1 MSGKVFQALLG
12 FAMLLRSASTLQAV
26 PPAYD
31 HVVIVIEENE
41 QYQAII
47 GSTQAPYINSLANNG
62 VSLASMHAIVH
73 PSQPNYLELYSG
85 SNQGVISDSSVGA
98 KFTTPNLGASL
109 IAAGRTFAGY
119 SESLPAEGDI
129 TSDNV
134 NGYVKRHCPW
144 ICWMPATDPL
154 GLNQIPRN
162 LHKPFTAFPSDF
174 TQLPTV
180 SFVIPNND
188 NNMHTGSI
196 STADAWIKTNLS
208 AYAEWAKTNNSLLI
222 ITWDEDSFQQANRIP
237 TIFYGAN
244 LQPWQ
249 NNGAWSLHNLL
260 RTLED
265 MYGLPHAGRAAQV
278 PPITGSFSSE
288 LPVITKVF
296 SPDTTGPG
304 SVTDTM
310 VTAQSPTTTFGTST
324 TLKAQGGGVPA
335 QSLVKFPVL
344 FGSTSTTIP
353 TSATIVSA
361 KLLAT
366 TVDNMTSTSSGT
378 IGAYRM
384 LIPWSDS
391 STYSSLT
398 AGVQL
403 NDVEA
408 SSVSDFTVVPS
419 FKATAAVF
427 DVTPSLLAFQG
438 GATNQGWVLNN
449 ASTDDWFFHSAENLT
464 FRPTLEVSYVAD
476 LVGFDLPRF
485 VVTPGGVEALVT
497 LHRYGPA
504 ADSVS
509 VSYATAD
516 NTALAGSDYTSVSGS
531 FSWPAGDSSPRTI
544 VIPINADTIVEGAEK
559 FKVLLSALTGQVAFD
574 RFSSAEIVIDEKS
587 YDLWRWK
594 WFGLA
599 ANNADTSPDADP
611 DMDNVSNRQEYWFGS
626 NPQQVD
632 GTGGFR
638 PTVVLS
644 NNRLGFSFRRNKS
657 ATGLTYTVQV
667 SQDLVSWAD
676 GSSYS
681 PTTSTPNTAVTEED
695 SRIDFPEFE
704 SIGVLSVSTID
715 IGALYMR
722 LKITEDP

>member
-1 MSGKVFQALLG
+1 MHDAFSRALLVL
-12 FAMLLRSASTLQAV
+12 AALWLSAGKSQAV

-41 QYQAII
+41 QHQTII
-47 GSTQAPYINSLANNG
+47 GSTQAPYINFLANNG
-62 VSLASMHAIVH
+62 VSFSDMRAIVH

-85 SNQGVISDSSVGA
+85 SNQGVTGDFSVTT

-109 IAAGRTFAGY
+109 IAVGRTFAGY
-119 SESLPAEGDI
+119 SEGLPAEGDI

-134 NGYVKRHCPW
+134 NSYVRRHCPW

-154 GLNQIPRN
+154 DVNQLPRN
-162 LHKPFTAFPSDF
+162 LHKPFTAFPNDF

-180 SFVIPNND
+180 SFVIPSND
-188 NNMHTGSI
+188 NNMHSGPI
-196 STADAWIKTNLS
+196 AAGDAWINSNLS

-222 ITWDEDSFQQANRIP
+222 ITWDEDSFQQANLIP

-278 PPITGSFSSE
+278 PPITGSFTSE

-310 VTAQSPTTTFGTST
+310 VTAQSPTTTSGTST
-324 TLKAQGGGVPA
+324 TLKARGGGTPS

-344 FGSTSTTIP
+344 FGSTPITIP
-353 TSATIVSA
+353 PSATIVSA

-366 TVDNMTSTSSGT
+366 TVNDTISTTTST

-398 AGVQL
+398 MGVQL

-427 DVTPSLLAFQG
+427 EVTSSLLAFQG
-438 GATNQGWVLNN
+438 GTSNYGWVLNN
-449 ASTDDWFFHSAENLT
+449 AGTDDWVFHSAENAT
-464 FRPTLEVSYVAD
+464 FRPALEVSYVAD
-476 LVGFDLPRF
+476 LIGIDLPRF
-485 VVTPGGVEALVT
+485 VVAPGGVEARVT
-497 LHRYGPA
+497 VHRYGPA
-504 ADSVS
+504 TDSVS
-509 VSYATAD
+509 VSYATAED
-516 NTALAGSDYTSVSGS
+516 TALAGSDYTSVSGS

-559 FKVLLSALTGQVAFD
+559 FQVVLSDLTGQVAFD
-574 RFSSAEIVIDEKS
+574 RFSSAEIVIDESS

-599 ANNADTSPDADP
+599 ANNPDTLPDADP
-611 DMDNVSNRQEYWFGS
+611 DMDNISNQQEYWFGS

-632 GTGGFR
+632 GTGGFL

-644 NNRLGFSFRRNKS
+644 NNRLRFSFRRNKS

-667 SQDLVSWAD
+667 SQDLVSWVD

-681 PTTSTPNTAVTEED
+681 PTTSTPSTPVTQEE
-695 SRIDFPEFE
+695 SRTNFTEYEI
-704 SIGVLSVSTID
+704 IRVLSVSTID
-715 IGALYMR
+715 VGNLFMR

>member
-1 MSGKVFQALLG
+1 MRGTFSQALLVL
-12 FAMLLRSASTLQAV
+12 AMIWLSAGKSQAV
-26 PPAYD
+26 PPVYD

-41 QYQAII
+41 QYQTII
-47 GSTQAPYINSLANNG
+47 GSTQAPYINILANNG
-62 VSLASMHAIVH
+62 VSFSDMRAIVH

-85 SNQGVISDSSVGA
+85 SNQGVTDDLSVGT
-98 KFTTPNLGASL
+98 KFTTSNLGASL

-119 SESLPAEGDI
+119 AEGLPAEGDI

-134 NGYVKRHCPW
+134 NSYVKRHCPW

-188 NNMHTGSI
+188 NNMHSGPI
-196 STADAWIKTNLS
+196 STADAWIRNNLS
-208 AYAEWAKTNNSLLI
+208 AYAEWARTNNSLLI

-265 MYGLPHAGRAAQV
+265 MYGLSHSGRAALV
-278 PPITGSFSSE
+278 PPITGSFTSE

-310 VTAQSPTTTFGTST
+310 VTAQSPTTMFGTST
-324 TLKAQGGGVPA
+324 TLRAQGGGVPA

-344 FGSTSTTIP
+344 FGSTPATIP
-353 TSATIVSA
+353 PSATIVSA

-366 TVDNMTSTSSGT
+366 TVNDTISTSDGT
-378 IGAYRM
+378 IGAHRM
-384 LIPWSDS
+384 LIAWSDS

-398 AGVQL
+398 MGVQL

-438 GATNQGWVLNN
+438 GTDNHGWVLNN
-449 ASTDDWFFHSAENLT
+449 ASTNAWLFYTAENTT
-464 FRPTLEVSYVAD
+464 FRPALEVSYVAD

-485 VVTPGGVEALVT
+485 VVTPGAVEARVT
-497 LHRYGPA
+497 VHRYGPA
-504 ADSVS
+504 TDSVS

-516 NTALAGSDYTSVSGS
+516 DTALAGSDYTSVSGS

-559 FKVLLSALTGQVAFD
+559 LKVLLSGLTGQVAFD
-574 RFSSAEIVIDEKS
+574 RFSSAEIVIDESS

-594 WFGLA
+594 WFGSA
-599 ANNADTSPDADP
+599 ANNPDTLPDADP
-611 DMDNVSNRQEYWFGS
+611 DMDNISNREEYWFGS
-626 NPQQVD
+626 NPQLAD
-632 GTGGFR
+632 GTGGFS

-644 NNRLGFSFRRNKS
+644 NNRLRFSFRRNKS

-667 SQDLVSWAD
+667 SQDLVSWVD

-681 PTTSTPNTAVTEED
+681 PTTSTPNTAVTQEE
-695 SRIDFPEFE
+695 SRISFTEYE
-704 SIGVLSVSTID
+704 SIRVLSVGTID
-715 IGALYMR
+715 AGNLFMR
-722 LKITEDP
+722 LKITENP